1 MKHLLA
7 CFILG
12 LLSHASIAA
21 ASDNGI
27 LLGINEGAAGQQ
39 GFADTQEKYQ
49 ILANYLGK
57 TIKKSI
63 RVESSQNLKSS
74 AENLKKGRYDLFF
87 SKPSNVAAKA
97 MKEQNYEL
105 VAMAKGAFVVQFI
118 TNKDSGFK
126 KPQDIRGKRVAIPQ
140 GTFMEQAGLATL
152 RDLKLTPAPSQIQY
166 AKFQDA
172 VAFMVEKKFAE
183 VGMVSPAV
191 GKEWEK
197 KGGTIL
203 FESKKMPFWSIIA
216 SPNISPADITKLRE
230 TLIGM
235 ENSEEGK
242 AVLAK
247 LSVKGFVAGNKE
259 EYLDLLPWMAKK

>member
-1 MKHLLA
+1 MKRLLA
-7 CFILG
+7 CLVFG
-12 LLSHASIAA
+12 LLSQTSMAA
-21 ASDNGI
+21 TGDSAI
-27 LLGINEGAAGQQ
+27 MLGINEGAAVQQ
-39 GFADTQEKYQ
+39 GFSDTQEKYQ
-49 ILANYLGK
+49 LLANYLGK
-57 TIKKSI
+57 TLKKPI

-74 AENLKKGRYDLFF
+74 TENLKKGRYALFF

-97 MKEQNYEL
+97 MKDQNFEL

-118 TNKDSGFK
+118 TNKDAGYK
-126 KPQDIRGKRVAIPQ
+126 KPEDIRGKRVAIPK

-152 RDLKLTPAPSQIQY
+152 RDLKLTPSPQNIQY

-197 KGGTIL
+197 KGGTVL
-203 FESKKMPFWSIIA
+203 FESKKMPFWSIIT
-216 SPNISPADITKLRE
+216 SPSISPQDVAKLRE

-235 ENSEEGK
+235 ENSDEGK

-247 LSVKGFVAGNKE
+247 IGVKGFVAGNKQ
-259 EYLDLLPWMAKK
+259 EYLDLLPWMGN